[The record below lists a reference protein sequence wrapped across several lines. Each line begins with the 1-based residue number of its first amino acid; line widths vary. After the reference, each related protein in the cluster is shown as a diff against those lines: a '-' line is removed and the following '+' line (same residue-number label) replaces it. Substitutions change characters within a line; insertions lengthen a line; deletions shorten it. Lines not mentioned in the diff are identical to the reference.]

1 MNRIVWAAFVLVC
14 AAVPILSQTQRAAEE
29 EWTLPRTPDGKPD
42 LQGFWTTQTYTPIQR
57 PAHFEG
63 RAFLTEEEMAELT
76 ALVTADGVDPLGRNP
91 LTTADT
97 EERRS
102 GTVQRDPT
110 HYDNAQWLTTT
121 RPKALT
127 SNRTSLIVDPRNG
140 RIPPMTPEAQARNEA
155 RRAARGLGG
164 HEERSYTE
172 RCLVWRHEGPPWVP
186 PPYNDVVQIFQAPG
200 YVVLFPELSIN
211 PVRIIPTDGGPP
223 ISPRIRQWSGDS
235 RGRWEDDTL
244 VVETTNFT
252 SKTAFQGSGEM
263 LHVTERFTRV
273 GADRITYEFTVRDPQ
288 TWETPWSAEVPMI
301 AEEGPLYEYACHEG
315 NYGIVNILLGARAA
329 DSESDS
335 P

>member
-1 MNRIVWAAFVLVC
+1 MNRIVCVASVLLC
-14 AAVPILSQTQRAAEE
+14 AAVPIVSQTQRSAED

-42 LQGFWTTQTYTPIQR
+42 LQGFWTTQTYTPLQR
-57 PAHFEG
+57 PSHFEG
-63 RAFLTEEEMAELT
+63 RAFLTDEEMAQLT
-76 ALVTADGVDPLGRNP
+76 ALVTADGVDPLGPNP
-91 LTTADT
+91 LAIANA
-97 EERRS
+97 EERWA
-102 GTVQRDPT
+102 GTGQRDPT

-127 SNRTSLIVDPRNG
+127 SNRTSLVVDPLDG

-155 RRAARGLGG
+155 RRGARGLGG
-164 HEERSYTE
+164 HEERSATE

-211 PVRIIPTDGGPP
+211 PVRIIPIDSRPP
-223 ISPRIRQWSGDS
+223 LSPRIRQWSGDS
-235 RGRWEDDTL
+235 HGRWEHDTL

-252 SKTAFQGSGEM
+252 SKTAFQGSSEM

-273 GADRITYEFTVRDPQ
+273 DADLIMYTFTVRDPR
-288 TWETPWSAEVPMI
+288 TWEIPWSAEVPMI

-315 NYGIVNILLGARAA
+315 NYGIVNILRGARGA
-329 DSESDS
+329 DRDS